1 MGPVRAQPHMAWVVV
16 ATAALAFVLS
26 SGSDASGLPRRPDVL
41 LIVTDGQRPD
51 TLDWMP
57 IVRRRV
63 VDRGRRFTNGMVP
76 TSVCCPSRASILT
89 GLFAHTTHVWSNGRS
104 GDLEG
109 TGGWPAFAAAG
120 MEDRTIAVALQARGY
135 QTMLVGKYLNRYDAS
150 PEGYVPPGWTSWHA
164 FAGTN
169 GDYYDYEIRH
179 TDGST
184 TAFGHR
190 EEDYSTDVLLRYALR
205 EVRIARSNRPL
216 FLMFTPFGVHGGLPE
231 PAPRH
236 LGTATVGPYEGPSV
250 NEADVSDKPAW
261 IAALS
266 TISTRRLSRQSRTTQ
281 EALSSIDEAVGRL
294 LDVIHDRRR
303 LRNTLVIVT
312 SDNGQFWGEHRLGG
326 KYMPYDGA
334 TRVPLAMR
342 WGGRIRAGTVDRRLA
357 LNLDIT
363 TTIASAARLDSFAAD
378 GLSLL
383 DPDQRD
389 GFVLEAAATS
399 GGDGNGQ
406 RVARPG
412 YCGFRT
418 RRFLFVRYP
427 AGVEELYDYRHD
439 PWELDNVAGLD
450 AYASQLAALRDRAD
464 ADCRPRPPGYD
475 W

>member
-1 MGPVRAQPHMAWVVV
+1 MNHERGHPHRRWAVAVAIAATVLASGPVAQ
-16 ATAALAFVLS
+16 
-26 SGSDASGLPRRPDVL
+26 GLPRRPDVL
-41 LIVTDGQRPD
+41 LIVTDDQRSD

-104 GDLEG
+104 DDIEG

-120 MEDRTIAVALQARGY
+120 MEDRTIAVALQASGY

-150 PEGYVPPGWTSWHA
+150 PQGYVPPGWTSWHA

-184 TAFGHR
+184 TQFGH
-190 EEDYSTDVLLRYALR
+190 EERDYSTDVLLRYALR
-205 EVRIARSNRPL
+205 EVRTARPDRPL
-216 FLMFTPFGVHGGLPE
+216 FLMFTPFGVHDRLPE

-236 LGTATVGPYEGPSV
+236 VGTATVGPYDGPGV
-250 NEADVSDKPAW
+250 NETDVSDKPAW
-261 IAALS
+261 IAALP
-266 TISTRRLSRQSRTTQ
+266 TIETRRLARGSRRTQ
-281 EALSSIDEAVGRL
+281 ETLFSIDEAVGRL
-294 LDVIHDRRR
+294 LDEIDDRRR

-342 WGGRIRAGTVDRRLA
+342 WDRRIAAGTLDRRLA
-357 LNLDIT
+357 LNLDVT
-363 TTIASAARLDSFAAD
+363 ATVAAGAKLASFASE
-378 GLSLL
+378 GRSLL
-383 DPDQRD
+383 GAHRRD
-389 GFVLEAAATS
+389 GFVLEAGATS
-399 GGDGNGQ
+399 GRDGNGQ
-406 RVARPG
+406 KVARPG

-418 RRFLFVRYP
+418 RRFLFVRYSR
-427 AGVEELYDYRHD
+427 GLEELYDYRRD
-439 PWELDNVAGLD
+439 PWELDNVAGVA
-450 AYASQLAALRDRAD
+450 AYADRLATLRAGAD
-464 ADCRPRPPGYD
+464 ADCRPRPPGYE

>member
-1 MGPVRAQPHMAWVVV
+1 MGPDRSNQRRTVTALM
-16 ATAALAFVLS
+16 AALAMTLV
-26 SGSDASGLPRRPDVL
+26 AAAEAQALPRRPDVV
-41 LIVTDGQRPD
+41 LIVTDDQRPD

-57 IVRRRV
+57 IVQRRV
-63 VDRGRRFTNGMVP
+63 VERGRRFSNGMVP

-89 GLFAHTTHVWSNGRS
+89 GMFAHSTHVWSNGRNA
-104 GDLEG
+104 DIDG
-109 TGGWPAFAAAG
+109 TGGWQAFAAAG
-120 MEDRTIAVALQARGY
+120 MEDRTIAVELQASGY

-169 GDYYDYEIRH
+169 GDYYDYDIRH

-184 TAFGHR
+184 TSFGHR
-190 EEDYSTDVLLRYALR
+190 DQDYSTDVLLRYAVRELR
-205 EVRIARSNRPL
+205 TARPARPL
-216 FLMFTPFGVHGGLPE
+216 FLMFTPFGVHDRLPK

-236 LGTATVGPYEGPSV
+236 IGTATVGPYQAPGV
-250 NEADVSDKPAW
+250 NEADVTDKPAW
-261 IAALS
+261 IATLP
-266 TISTRRLSRQSRTTQ
+266 TISPRRLMRGSRRTQ
-281 EALSSIDEAVGRL
+281 ETLFSIDEAVGRL

-312 SDNGQFWGEHRLGG
+312 SDNGTFWGEHRLGG

-342 WGGRIRAGTVDRRLA
+342 WSGRIQAGTLDRRLA

-383 DPDQRD
+383 AADRRD
-389 GFVLEAAATS
+389 GFVLEAGATS
-399 GGDGNGQ
+399 GDDGNGQ
-406 RVARPG
+406 KVARPG

-418 RRFLFVRYP
+418 RRFLFVRYS
-427 AGVEELYDYRHD
+427 GGLEELYDYRRD
-439 PWELDNVAGLD
+439 PWELENVADLA
-450 AYASQLAALRDRAD
+450 AYADRLAMLRDRAD
-464 ADCRPRPPGYD
+464 TDCRPRPPGYD